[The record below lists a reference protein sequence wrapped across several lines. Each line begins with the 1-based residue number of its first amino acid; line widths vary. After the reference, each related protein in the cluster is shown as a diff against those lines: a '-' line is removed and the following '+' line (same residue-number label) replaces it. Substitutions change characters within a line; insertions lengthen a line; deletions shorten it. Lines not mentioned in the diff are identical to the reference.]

1 MDECSVCWTE
11 IVSDMVLSGT
21 KACTTV
27 CGHTYHRTC
36 LRTWLKQHQTCPMC
50 RHVIANQCH
59 DCDAQEAPEAEV
71 YQVDVQDGGVE
82 MYVPVYVPVYDEDT
96 PSEREVN
103 EQDSEPEPEPEGDSD
118 YVMSS
123 GSDTD
128 DE

>member
-1 MDECSVCWTE
+1 MVEPAPCWVCFADTIRDEA
-11 IVSDMVLSGT
+11 VLLH
-21 KACTTV
+21 
-27 CGHTYHRTC
+27 CGHAGLC
-36 LRTWLKQHQTCPMC
+36 LACADNLWRRRLTCPMC
-50 RHVIANQCH
+50 RHVIANQRH

-71 YQVDVQDGGVE
+71 YQVYVQDGGVE